1 MYASSNLQHPSLFYD
16 RLPLMFLRRGIF
28 VMPGFGFS
36 DANKTIHTSSFR
48 NGVDMHPS
56 LWNGFTYIFFEKDVS
71 LSKYFKMALKNLPLG
86 ISTLSKLLENNCIY
100 VDKTEYAYHLTTQPG
115 AFFLSRPRRFGKS
128 LFVDTLKEIFE
139 GNQKLF
145 EGLYIYDKWDWT
157 KKYPV
162 IKLDFAEGMLNSRKD
177 LDEKIHEILLLNE
190 KNLGVTSVNKSISG
204 RFAEIIKGAREKY
217 GERVVVLVDE
227 YDKPIL
233 DNIGDLSI
241 AKELRDGLKNVYSVL
256 KSQDANLQFV
266 FMTGV
271 TKFSKVNLFSGL
283 NQLSDITIDDQF
295 SSICGYTDKDL
306 EEYFSEHLSGS
317 NPEEVRNWYNGYN
330 WTGSESV
337 YNPYDILLFLSKK
350 FSFQNYW
357 FETGSPTFL
366 IELFR
371 KNQYFLPDLE
381 NIEVF
386 QRTLNSFDIDSFEP
400 VTLLFQAGYL
410 TIEKTF
416 IDRGKLVYRLKIP
429 NQEVRLALND
439 YFIEDYI
446 GSSIGLKSR
455 QDDMYNAL
463 STGNIASFEQHI
475 RNLFAGIPWR
485 NFTNNNLADFEGFYA
500 SVLYAFFASLN
511 AQIIPEDITNHG
523 QADMTILL
531 ENHIYVM
538 EIKVVDNLP
547 EGNNAALQ
555 QIIQRNYSE
564 KYKNREGMTVHE
576 VGLVFN
582 KTQRNLV
589 QADYVTDSM

>member
-1 MYASSNLQHPSLFYD
+1 LHSPFHDIDA
-16 RLPLMFLRRGIF
+16 
-28 VMPGFGFS
+28 FS
-36 DANKTIHTSSFR
+36 DFSINA
-48 NGVDMHPS
+48 
-56 LWNGFTYIFFEKDVS
+56 VS
-71 LSKYFKMALKNLPLG
+71 LRKYFEMALKNLPLG
-86 ISTLSKLLENNCIY
+86 ISTLSKLLENNCVY
-100 VDKTEYAYHLTTQPG
+100 VDKTEYAYHLTSQSG

-145 EGLYIYDKWDWT
+145 EGLNIYDKWDWT

-162 IKLDFAEGMLNSRKD
+162 IKFDFAEGILKSGKD
-177 LDEKIHEILLLNE
+177 LDEKIHEILLFNE
-190 KNLGVTSVNKSISG
+190 ENLGITTVNKSISG

-233 DNIGDLSI
+233 DNISELSI
-241 AKELRDGLKNVYSVL
+241 AKELRDGLKNLYSVL

-271 TKFSKVNLFSGL
+271 TKFSKVSLFSGL
-283 NQLSDITIDDQF
+283 NQLIDITIDEEF
-295 SSICGYTDKDL
+295 SSICGYTDMDL
-306 EEYFSEHLSGS
+306 REHFSEYLADSD
-317 NPEEVRNWYNGYN
+317 PEEVKRWYNGYS
-330 WTGSESV
+330 WTGPKSV
-337 YNPYDILLFLSKK
+337 YNPYDILLFIKK
-350 FSFQNYW
+350 RMLYQNYW

-386 QRTLNSFDIDSFEP
+386 QRTLSSFEIESLHP
-400 VTLLFQAGYL
+400 ITLLFQAGYL

-416 IDRGKLVYRLKIP
+416 IEREKLVYRLKIP

-439 YFIEDYI
+439 YFIEDYTGI
-446 GSSIGLKSR
+446 SADLKSM
-455 QDDMYNAL
+455 QGDLYNAL

-475 RNLFAGIPWR
+475 RSLFAGIPWR
-485 NFTNNNLADFEGFYA
+485 NFTNNDLANFEGYYA

-523 QADMTILL
+523 QADMTIIFR
-531 ENHIYVM
+531 NHIYVM
-538 EIKVVDNLP
+538 EIKVVDKLP
-547 EGNNAALQ
+547 GSNNTALE
-555 QIIQRNYSE
+555 QIIQRNYAE
-564 KYKNREGMTVHE
+564 KYRNREGITVHE

-582 KTQRNLV
+582 KTERNLV
-589 QADYVTDSM
+589 QADYVTTL

>member
-1 MYASSNLQHPSLFYD
+1 M
-16 RLPLMFLRRGIF
+16 
-28 VMPGFGFS
+28 
-36 DANKTIHTSSFR
+36 
-48 NGVDMHPS
+48 
-56 LWNGFTYIFFEKDVS
+56 
-71 LSKYFKMALKNLPLG
+71 KNLPLG
-86 ISTLSKLLENNCIY
+86 ISTLSLLLESNGIY
-100 VDKTEYAYHLTTQPG
+100 VDKTEYAFSLIKTPG
-115 AFFLSRPRRFGKS
+115 RFFLSRPRRFGKS

-145 EGLYIYDKWDWT
+145 EGLFIHDKWNWT

-162 IKLDFAEGMLNSRKD
+162 IKLDFAAGGGKNQNELD
-177 LDEKIHEILLLNE
+177 LRLSALLQQNKE
-190 KNLGVTSVNKSISG
+190 RLGVTYDSKDLEDDFSRLISMT
-204 RFAEIIKGAREKY
+204 AANY
-217 GERVVVLVDE
+217 GQRVVVLVDE

-233 DNIGDLSI
+233 DNIHNTQVASEI
-241 AKELRDGLKNVYSVL
+241 RDALKAFYGVL
-256 KSQDANLQFV
+256 KEQDANLQFV

-271 TKFSKVNLFSGL
+271 TKFSKVNLFSGV
-283 NQLSDITIDDQF
+283 NQLVDITIDEEF
-295 SSICGYTDKDL
+295 SSICGYTDMDL
-306 EEYFSEHLSGS
+306 REHFSEYLAGS
-317 NPEEVRNWYNGYN
+317 DPEEVKRWYNGYS
-330 WTGSESV
+330 WTGSETV
-337 YNPYDILLFLSKK
+337 YNPYDILLFIKK
-350 FSFQNYW
+350 RMVYQNYW

-386 QRTLNSFDIDSFEP
+386 QRTLSSFEIESLHP
-400 VTLLFQAGYL
+400 ITLLFQAGYL

-416 IDRGKLVYRLKIP
+416 IEREKLVYRLKIP

-439 YFIEDYI
+439 YFIEDYTGI
-446 GSSIGLKSR
+446 SADLKSR
-455 QDDMYNAL
+455 QGDLYNAL

-475 RNLFAGIPWR
+475 RSLFAGIPWR
-485 NFTNNNLADFEGFYA
+485 NFTNKDLADFEGYYA

-531 ENHIYVM
+531 GNHIYVM

-547 EGNNAALQ
+547 EGNNQALQ
-555 QIIQRNYSE
+555 QIIQRNYAE
-564 KYKNREGMTVHE
+564 KYRNREGIIVHE

-582 KTQRNLV
+582 KTDRNLV

>member
-1 MYASSNLQHPSLFYD
+1 MQEAKGLLDILRHYTKSCVMLNQYDSLFC
-16 RLPLMFLRRGIF
+16 PTTSFS
-28 VMPGFGFS
+28 GF
-36 DANKTIHTSSFR
+36 AI
-48 NGVDMHPS
+48 
-56 LWNGFTYIFFEKDVS
+56 YDVS
-71 LSKYFKMALKNLPLG
+71 LRKYYKMALKNLPLG

-100 VDKTEYAYHLTTQPG
+100 VDKTKYAYHLTTQPG

-145 EGLYIYDKWDWT
+145 EGLYIYDKWDWS

-162 IKLDFAEGMLNSRKD
+162 IKFDFAEGMLKSRKD
-177 LDEKIHEILLLNE
+177 LDEKINEILFLNE
-190 KNLGVTSVNKSISG
+190 TNLGVTSVNKSISG
-204 RFAEIIKGAREKY
+204 RFAALIKGVREKY

-233 DNIGDLSI
+233 DNISELSI
-241 AKELRDGLKNVYSVL
+241 AKELRDGLKNLYSVL
-256 KSQDANLQFV
+256 KSQDTNLQFV

-271 TKFSKVNLFSGL
+271 TKFSKVSLFSGV
-283 NQLSDITIDDQF
+283 NQLKDITISKF
-295 SSICGYTDKDL
+295 YSSICGYTDNDL
-306 EEYFSEHLSGS
+306 QEHFNDYLVGS
-317 NPEEVRNWYNGYN
+317 DPKEVKLWYNGYN
-330 WTGSESV
+330 WMGSESV
-337 YNPYDILLFLSKK
+337 YNPYDILLFLSEDL
-350 FSFQNYW
+350 SFQNYW

-386 QRTLNSFDIDSFEP
+386 QRTLNSFEIESLHP
-400 VTLLFQAGYL
+400 ITLLFQAGYL

-416 IDRGKLVYRLKIP
+416 IEREKLVYRLKIP

-439 YFIEDYI
+439 YFIEDYTGI
-446 GSSIGLKSR
+446 SADLKSR
-455 QDDMYNAL
+455 QGDLYNAL

-475 RNLFAGIPWR
+475 RSLFAGIPWR
-485 NFTNNNLADFEGFYA
+485 NFTNNDLANFEGYYA

-511 AQIIPEDITNHG
+511 AQIIPEDITNRG
-523 QADMTILL
+523 QADMTMLL
-531 ENHIYVM
+531 GNHIYVM

-547 EGNNAALQ
+547 EGNNQALQ
-555 QIIQRNYSE
+555 QIIQRNYAE
-564 KYKNREGMTVHE
+564 KYRNREGMTVHE

-582 KTQRNLV
+582 KTERNLV
-589 QADYVTDSM
+589 QTDYVTTM

>member
-1 MYASSNLQHPSLFYD
+1 
-16 RLPLMFLRRGIF
+16 
-28 VMPGFGFS
+28 
-36 DANKTIHTSSFR
+36 
-48 NGVDMHPS
+48 
-56 LWNGFTYIFFEKDVS
+56 
-71 LSKYFKMALKNLPLG
+71 MALKNLPLG
-86 ISTLSKLLENNCIY
+86 ISTLSKLLENNCVY
-100 VDKTEYAYHLTTQPG
+100 VDKTEYAYNLTSQSG

-162 IKLDFAEGMLNSRKD
+162 IKLDFAGGMLNSRKD
-177 LDEKIHEILLLNE
+177 LDEKIHEILFLNE
-190 KNLGVTSVNKSISG
+190 KNLGVTTEIKSISG
-204 RFAEIIKGAREKY
+204 RFAALIKGAREKY

-233 DNIGDLSI
+233 DNISELSI
-241 AKELRDGLKNVYSVL
+241 AKELRDGLKNIYSVL
-256 KSQDANLQFV
+256 KEQDANLQFV

-283 NQLSDITIDDQF
+283 NQLVDITIDEEF
-295 SSICGYTDKDL
+295 SSICGYTDMDL
-306 EEYFSEHLSGS
+306 REHFSEYLAGS
-317 NPEEVRNWYNGYN
+317 DPEEVKRWYNGYS
-330 WTGSESV
+330 WTGPNAV
-337 YNPYDILLFLSKK
+337 YNPFDILLFIKK
-350 FSFQNYW
+350 RMVYQNYW

-386 QRTLNSFDIDSFEP
+386 QRTLNSFEIESLHP
-400 VTLLFQAGYL
+400 ITLLFQAGYL

-416 IDRGKLVYRLKIP
+416 IEREKLVYRLKIP

-439 YFIEDYI
+439 YFIEDYTGI
-446 GSSIGLKSR
+446 SADLKSR
-455 QDDMYNAL
+455 QGDLYNAL
-463 STGNIASFEQHI
+463 STGNLASFEQHI
-475 RNLFAGIPWR
+475 RSLFAGIPWR
-485 NFTNNNLADFEGFYA
+485 NFTNNDLASFEGYYA

-511 AQIIPEDITNHG
+511 AQIIPEDITNRG

-531 ENHIYVM
+531 GNHIYVM
-538 EIKVVDNLP
+538 EIKVVDHLP
-547 EGNNAALQ
+547 EGNNQALQ
-555 QIIQRNYSE
+555 QIVQRNYAE
-564 KYKNREGMTVHE
+564 KYRNREGKTVHE

-582 KTQRNLV
+582 KTERNLV
-589 QADYVTDSM
+589 QADYVTTPM